1 MANFTKEAI
10 KASFRRLLEEQP
22 LNRITVKA
30 VAEEC
35 GINRN
40 SFYYHFQD
48 MPALVEELI
57 RDDCDSILADYPSID
72 SIEQCL
78 AVAVDFARRHRRAAL
93 HIYNS
98 TNRDL
103 YEHYLW
109 HICEYVVTVYFSNAF
124 PESALEADDRELLIH
139 YYKCLCFG
147 QLSDWMRGGMRDDP
161 CAAFHRLCLLR
172 KRQLETRFGAGWC
185 AEGRESCADQKN

>member
-1 MANFTKEAI
+1 MANFTKDAI

-72 SIEQCL
+72 SMEQCL
-78 AVAVDFARRHRRAAL
+78 TVAVDFARRHRRTAL

-98 TNRDL
+98 INRDL

-109 HICEYVVTVYFSNAF
+109 HICEYVVTSYFSKTFSETELAT
-124 PESALEADDRELLIH
+124 EDREILIH

-161 CAAFHRLCLLR
+161 CASFHRLCLLR
-172 KRQLETRFGAGWC
+172 KRQFEAHFGGD
-185 AEGRESCADQKN
+185 READGPGACADQKK